1 MNFKKITIA
10 GFIVVLGLVAYLI
23 WKNMNKPDTDAL
35 VSGNGRIEATEINV
49 SSKLSGQLEEILVKE
64 GDFVEPGQIL
74 ARVKISALEA
84 QLRELEAQQRQAQD
98 AIATAEAQV
107 SMRISEK
114 SAAEAMVQQRE
125 TELMAA
131 KNRLARTEVL
141 AKEGASSKQQLDD
154 ERASAQQVA
163 AVLSAAKAQVQSA
176 QGAIVASKSQ
186 VSAAHS
192 QVDAIKAS
200 IERIKFDMDDAQLRA
215 PLKARVQFRVAQP
228 GELVAAGG
236 RVLNLIDLSD
246 VYMTFFLPDTV
257 AGHIAIGTEVRIV
270 VDAPNNVVIPAKVSF
285 VADTAQFTPKSVET
299 ESERQKL
306 MFRVKAK
313 IDPTLLN
320 NNIEQVKTGLPGVA
334 YIKIDD
340 QAVWPTF
347 LEKKATLS
355 TKQASL
361 QQSYDAAHAN
371 AVKMKQMHDKLV
383 SDIGSLKSSPSTRTV

>member
-74 ARVKISALEA
+74 ARVKISTLEA

-107 SMRISEK
+107 AMRISEK
-114 SAAEAMVQQRE
+114 AAAEAMVQQRE

-154 ERASAQQVA
+154 ERAAAQQA
-163 AVLSAAKAQVQSA
+163 IAVLSAAKAQVQSA

-186 VSAAHS
+186 VSAAHY

-200 IERIKFDMDDAQLRA
+200 VERIKFDMDDAQLRA

-246 VYMTFFLPDTV
+246 VYVTFFLPATV
-257 AGHIAIGTEVRIV
+257 AGKIAIGTEVRIV
-270 VDAPNNVVIPAKVSF
+270 LDAAKNVVIPATVSF

-320 NNIEQVKTGLPGVA
+320 KYIEQVKTGLPGVA

-340 QAVWPTF
+340 QAAWPTF
-347 LEKKATLS
+347 LENT
-355 TKQASL
+355 
-361 QQSYDAAHAN
+361 
-371 AVKMKQMHDKLV
+371 VK
-383 SDIGSLKSSPSTRTV
+383 

>member
-74 ARVKISALEA
+74 ARVKISTLEA

-107 SMRISEK
+107 AMRISEK
-114 SAAEAMVQQRE
+114 AAAEAMVQQRE

-154 ERASAQQVA
+154 ERAAAQQA
-163 AVLSAAKAQVQSA
+163 IAVLSAAKAQVQSA

-200 IERIKFDMDDAQLRA
+200 VERIKFDMDDAQLRA

-246 VYMTFFLPDTV
+246 VYMTFFLPETV
-257 AGHIAIGTEVRIV
+257 AGKIAIGTEVRIV
-270 VDAPNNVVIPAKVSF
+270 LDAAKNVVIPATVSF

-347 LEKKATLS
+347 LEKKA
-355 TKQASL
+355 K
-361 QQSYDAAHAN
+361 
-371 AVKMKQMHDKLV
+371 
-383 SDIGSLKSSPSTRTV
+383 

>member
-49 SSKLSGQLEEILVKE
+49 SSMLSGQLEEILVKE

-74 ARVKISALEA
+74 ARVKISTLEA

-107 SMRISEK
+107 AMRISEK
-114 SAAEAMVQQRE
+114 AAAEAMVQQRE

-154 ERASAQQVA
+154 ERAAAQQA
-163 AVLSAAKAQVQSA
+163 IAVLSAAKAQVQSA

-200 IERIKFDMDDAQLRA
+200 VERIKFDMDDAQLRA

-246 VYMTFFLPDTV
+246 VYMTFFLPETV
-257 AGHIAIGTEVRIV
+257 AGKIAIGTEVRIV
-270 VDAPNNVVIPAKVSF
+270 LDAAKNVVIPATVSF

-320 NNIEQVKTGLPGVA
+320 KYIEQVKTGLPGVA

-340 QAVWPTF
+340 QAAWPTF
-347 LEKKATLS
+347 LENT
-355 TKQASL
+355 
-361 QQSYDAAHAN
+361 
-371 AVKMKQMHDKLV
+371 VK
-383 SDIGSLKSSPSTRTV
+383 

>member
-74 ARVKISALEA
+74 ARVKISTLEA

-107 SMRISEK
+107 AMRISEK
-114 SAAEAMVQQRE
+114 AAAEAMVQQRE

-154 ERASAQQVA
+154 ERAEAQQA
-163 AVLSAAKAQVQSA
+163 IAVLSAAKAQVQSA

-200 IERIKFDMDDAQLRA
+200 VERIKFDMDDAQLRA

-246 VYMTFFLPDTV
+246 VYMTFFLPETV
-257 AGHIAIGTEVRIV
+257 AGKIAIGTEVRIV
-270 VDAPNNVVIPAKVSF
+270 LDAAKNVVIPATVSF

-320 NNIEQVKTGLPGVA
+320 KYIEQVKTGLPGVA

-340 QAVWPTF
+340 QAAWPTF
-347 LEKKATLS
+347 LENT
-355 TKQASL
+355 
-361 QQSYDAAHAN
+361 
-371 AVKMKQMHDKLV
+371 VK
-383 SDIGSLKSSPSTRTV
+383 

>member
-74 ARVKISALEA
+74 ARVKISTLEA

-107 SMRISEK
+107 AMRISEK
-114 SAAEAMVQQRE
+114 AAAEAMVQQRE

-154 ERASAQQVA
+154 ERAAAQQA
-163 AVLSAAKAQVQSA
+163 IAVLSAAKAQVQSA

-200 IERIKFDMDDAQLRA
+200 VERIKFDMDDAQLRA

-246 VYMTFFLPDTV
+246 VYMTFFLPATV
-257 AGHIAIGTEVRIV
+257 AGKIAIGTEVRIV
-270 VDAPNNVVIPAKVSF
+270 LDAAKNVVIPATVSF

-320 NNIEQVKTGLPGVA
+320 KYIEQVKTGLPGVA

-340 QAVWPTF
+340 QAAWPTF
-347 LEKKATLS
+347 LENT
-355 TKQASL
+355 
-361 QQSYDAAHAN
+361 
-371 AVKMKQMHDKLV
+371 VK
-383 SDIGSLKSSPSTRTV
+383 

>member
-1 MNFKKITIA
+1 MNLKKLTIA
-10 GFIVVLGLVAYLI
+10 GAIVVLGLLAYLV

-246 VYMTFFLPDTV
+246 VYMTFFLPETV

-270 VDAPNNVVIPAKVSF
+270 LDAAKNVVIPAKVSF

-347 LEKKATLS
+347 LEKKAKCPNT
-355 TKQASL
+355 TMAP
-361 QQSYDAAHAN
+361 A
-371 AVKMKQMHDKLV
+371 MV
-383 SDIGSLKSSPSTRTV
+383 SFLRFMSDYSIF

>member
-35 VSGNGRIEATEINV
+35 VSGKGRIEATEINV

-74 ARVKISALEA
+74 ARVKISTLEA

-107 SMRISEK
+107 AMRISEK
-114 SAAEAMVQQRE
+114 AAAEAMVQQRE

-154 ERASAQQVA
+154 ERAAAQQA
-163 AVLSAAKAQVQSA
+163 IAVLSAAKAQVQSA

-200 IERIKFDMDDAQLRA
+200 VERIKFDMDDAQLRA

-228 GELVAAGG
+228 GE
-236 RVLNLIDLSD
+236 
-246 VYMTFFLPDTV
+246 
-257 AGHIAIGTEVRIV
+257 
-270 VDAPNNVVIPAKVSF
+270 
-285 VADTAQFTPKSVET
+285 
-299 ESERQKL
+299 
-306 MFRVKAK
+306 
-313 IDPTLLN
+313 
-320 NNIEQVKTGLPGVA
+320 
-334 YIKIDD
+334 
-340 QAVWPTF
+340 
-347 LEKKATLS
+347 
-355 TKQASL
+355 
-361 QQSYDAAHAN
+361 
-371 AVKMKQMHDKLV
+371 
-383 SDIGSLKSSPSTRTV
+383 

>member
-74 ARVKISALEA
+74 ARVKISTLEA

-107 SMRISEK
+107 AMRISEK
-114 SAAEAMVQQRE
+114 AAAEAMVQQRE

-154 ERASAQQVA
+154 ERAAAQQA
-163 AVLSAAKAQVQSA
+163 IAVLSAAKAQVQSA

-186 VSAAHS
+186 VSAAHF

-200 IERIKFDMDDAQLRA
+200 VERIKFDMDDAQLRA

-246 VYMTFFLPDTV
+246 VYMTFFLPETV
-257 AGHIAIGTEVRIV
+257 AGKIAIGTEVRIV
-270 VDAPNNVVIPAKVSF
+270 LDAAKNVVIPATVSF

-320 NNIEQVKTGLPGVA
+320 KYIEQVKTGLPGVA

-340 QAVWPTF
+340 QAAWPTF
-347 LEKKATLS
+347 LENT
-355 TKQASL
+355 
-361 QQSYDAAHAN
+361 
-371 AVKMKQMHDKLV
+371 VK
-383 SDIGSLKSSPSTRTV
+383 

>member
-74 ARVKISALEA
+74 ARVKISTLEA

-107 SMRISEK
+107 AMRISEK
-114 SAAEAMVQQRE
+114 AAAEAMVQQRE

-154 ERASAQQVA
+154 ERAAAQQA
-163 AVLSAAKAQVQSA
+163 IAVLSAAKAQVQSA

-200 IERIKFDMDDAQLRA
+200 VERIKFDMDDAQLRA

-246 VYMTFFLPDTV
+246 VYMTFFLPETV
-257 AGHIAIGTEVRIV
+257 AGKIAIGTEVRIV
-270 VDAPNNVVIPAKVSF
+270 LDAAKNVVIPATVSF

-320 NNIEQVKTGLPGVA
+320 KYIEQVKTGR
-334 YIKIDD
+334 I
-340 QAVWPTF
+340 QT
-347 LEKKATLS
+347 
-355 TKQASL
+355 
-361 QQSYDAAHAN
+361 
-371 AVKMKQMHDKLV
+371 
-383 SDIGSLKSSPSTRTV
+383 

>member
-74 ARVKISALEA
+74 ARVKISTLEA

-107 SMRISEK
+107 AMRISEK
-114 SAAEAMVQQRE
+114 AAAEAMVQQRE

-154 ERASAQQVA
+154 ERAAAQQA
-163 AVLSAAKAQVQSA
+163 IAVLSAAKAQVQSA

-200 IERIKFDMDDAQLRA
+200 VERIKFDMDDAQLRA

-246 VYMTFFLPDTV
+246 VYMTFFLPETV
-257 AGHIAIGTEVRIV
+257 AGKIAIGTEVRIV
-270 VDAPNNVVIPAKVSF
+270 LDAAKNVVIPATVSF

-320 NNIEQVKTGLPGVA
+320 KYIEQVKTGLPGVA

-340 QAVWPTF
+340 QAAWPT
-347 LEKKATLS
+347 
-355 TKQASL
+355 SL
-361 QQSYDAAHAN
+361 AN
-371 AVKMKQMHDKLV
+371 TVK
-383 SDIGSLKSSPSTRTV
+383 

>member
-74 ARVKISALEA
+74 ARVKISTLEA

-107 SMRISEK
+107 AMRISEK
-114 SAAEAMVQQRE
+114 AAAEAMVQQRE

-154 ERASAQQVA
+154 ERAAAQQA
-163 AVLSAAKAQVQSA
+163 IAVLSAAKAQVQSA

-200 IERIKFDMDDAQLRA
+200 VERIKFDMDDAQLRA

-246 VYMTFFLPDTV
+246 VYMTFFLPETV
-257 AGHIAIGTEVRIV
+257 AGKIAIGTEVRIV
-270 VDAPNNVVIPAKVSF
+270 LDAAKNVVIPATVSF

-320 NNIEQVKTGLPGVA
+320 KYIEQVKTGLPGVA

-347 LEKKATLS
+347 LEKKA
-355 TKQASL
+355 K
-361 QQSYDAAHAN
+361 
-371 AVKMKQMHDKLV
+371 
-383 SDIGSLKSSPSTRTV
+383 

>member
-74 ARVKISALEA
+74 ARVKISTLEA

-107 SMRISEK
+107 AMRISEK
-114 SAAEAMVQQRE
+114 AAAEAMVQQRE

-154 ERASAQQVA
+154 ERAAAQQA
-163 AVLSAAKAQVQSA
+163 IAVLSAAKAQVQSA

-200 IERIKFDMDDAQLRA
+200 VERIKFDMDDAQLRA

-246 VYMTFFLPDTV
+246 VYMTFFLPETV
-257 AGHIAIGTEVRIV
+257 AGKIAIGTEVRIV
-270 VDAPNNVVIPAKVSF
+270 LDAAKNVVIPATVSF

-320 NNIEQVKTGLPGVA
+320 KYIEQVKTGLPGVA

-340 QAVWPTF
+340 QAAWPTF
-347 LEKKATLS
+347 LEKK
-355 TKQASL
+355 
-361 QQSYDAAHAN
+361 
-371 AVKMKQMHDKLV
+371 VK
-383 SDIGSLKSSPSTRTV
+383 

>member
-74 ARVKISALEA
+74 ARVKISTLEA

-107 SMRISEK
+107 AMRISEK
-114 SAAEAMVQQRE
+114 AAAEAMVQQRE

-154 ERASAQQVA
+154 ERAAAQQA
-163 AVLSAAKAQVQSA
+163 IAVLSAAKAQVQSA

-200 IERIKFDMDDAQLRA
+200 VERIKFDMDDAQLRA

-246 VYMTFFLPDTV
+246 VYMTFFLPETV
-257 AGHIAIGTEVRIV
+257 AGKIAIGTEVRIV
-270 VDAPNNVVIPAKVSF
+270 LDAAKNVVIPATVSF

-340 QAVWPTF
+340 QAAWPTF
-347 LEKKATLS
+347 LENT
-355 TKQASL
+355 
-361 QQSYDAAHAN
+361 
-371 AVKMKQMHDKLV
+371 VK
-383 SDIGSLKSSPSTRTV
+383 